1 MRLLLSAALLIGQ
14 GGVATPPPLLAP
26 ASRWT
31 VEYAEKMCVVARGY
45 GDPAHPIFVAF
56 KPTPFGEFMQA
67 VVLGNRAQL
76 GKEGW
81 FDLTLEAPGRAFDK
95 KQSGTRLYFP
105 EGDRAVLTFY
115 ISRAEFEGLVDAPTF
130 TVRPKNGPVIS
141 VALAMTKALL
151 PALKKCEVDLM
162 QRFGYD
168 PEKVAAV
175 VTRAEG
181 ERPGEW
187 INQDDYPA
195 SSLSK
200 GEQGVVVIAWTIA
213 ANARVTDCKVIQSS
227 GSNDLDKA
235 ACDAILR
242 RGRYLRPALDAAG
255 KPVESY
261 STRRVMWQLPRRG

>member
-1 MRLLLSAALLIGQ
+1 MRLLLSAALLFGPSS
-14 GGVATPPPLLAP
+14 ATPPPLPP

-45 GDPAHPIFVAF
+45 GDPAHPVVIAF
-56 KPTPFGEFMQA
+56 KPTPFGEFMQS
-67 VVLGNRAQL
+67 VILGSRAQL

-81 FDLTLEAPGRAFDK
+81 FDLTLEAPGRTFDK
-95 KQSGTRLYFP
+95 KQTGTRVYFP
-105 EGDRAVLTFY
+105 EGDKAVLTFY

-130 TVRPKNGPVIS
+130 TVRPKNGPVVS
-141 VALAMTKALL
+141 VTLAMSKALL

-162 QRFGYD
+162 EQFGYD
-168 PEKVAAV
+168 PAKVAAV

-181 ERPGEW
+181 ERPAEW

-200 GEQGVVVIAWTIA
+200 HEQGAVVIAWTIA
-213 ANARVTDCKVIQSS
+213 ANARVTDCKVIESS

-235 ACDAILR
+235 ACGAILR

-261 STRRVMWQLPRRG
+261 ATRRVMWQLPRG